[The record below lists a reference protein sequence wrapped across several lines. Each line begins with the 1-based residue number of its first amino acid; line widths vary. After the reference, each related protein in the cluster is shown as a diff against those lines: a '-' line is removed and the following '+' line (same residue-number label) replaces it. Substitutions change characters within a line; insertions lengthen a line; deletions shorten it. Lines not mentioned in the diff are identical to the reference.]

1 MGEGLG
7 QHAIGNSGKNG
18 KRLVVDGV
26 ERVQSEAGELTLGMG
41 ERKTWWVRHARFVV
55 EHMIRFRSKRW
66 VYIWWRMKHECACHN
81 GVCVLSH
88 GHFSNI
94 VRSIRGFRR
103 TPLLGVC
110 V

>member
-41 ERKTWWVRHARFVV
+41 ERKTWWVRHARVQTIMG
-55 EHMIRFRSKRW
+55 HGKWRF
-66 VYIWWRMKHECACHN
+66 HN
-81 GVCVLSH
+81 
-88 GHFSNI
+88 
-94 VRSIRGFRR
+94 RR
-103 TPLLGVC
+103 FCNGSCMVTLAVAGGGCLDN
-110 V
+110 